1 MTAPAKA
8 PARTLYTPEIL
19 GAATALAGFPW
30 DESLPLRGEARS
42 RRCGST
48 LALGLAVD
56 AEGRISALGLRP
68 HACAIGQAAAYA
80 FASAAKGRSREQIAA
95 ARAALAE
102 WLEGTGAMPDWPG
115 IALVEPALGYPARH
129 GAIMLAW
136 DAALAALG

>member
-1 MTAPAKA
+1 MNAPGKA

-19 GAATALAGFPW
+19 GAATALAGFAW

-68 HACAIGQAAAYA
+68 HACAIGQAAAFA
-80 FASAAKGRSREQIAA
+80 FASAAKGRSREQIAE
-95 ARAALAE
+95 ARRALAD
-102 WLEGTGAMPDWPG
+102 WLAGTGDRPDWPG

-136 DAALAALG
+136 DAALAALE

>member
-1 MTAPAKA
+1 MTA

-19 GAATALAGFPW
+19 GAATMLAGFAW
-30 DESLPLRGEARS
+30 DESLALRGEARS

-56 AEGRISALGLRP
+56 AAGRISGLGLRA

-80 FASAAKGRSREQIAA
+80 FASAAEGRDAREIAA
-95 ARAALAE
+95 ARTALAE
-102 WLEGTGAMPDWPG
+102 WLAGTGTMPDWPG

-129 GAIMLAW
+129 DAIMLAW